1 MNLGAAIVAAAL
13 FKSQIKALVN
23 GDDVIIGPPE
33 PPEPEPEP
41 VCPHGWFWSK
51 SQNKCIR
58 V

>member
-1 MNLGAAIVAAAL
+1 MNLGAVIVAAAL

-23 GDDVIIGPPE
+23 GDDVIIGPL
-33 PPEPEPEP
+33 EPEPEP